1 MKGGGGCMSRKIHFY
16 ILIFFEVLLALS
28 MLRSYGLHFEY
39 ETLNSVSLLSSQ
51 FPQQLFLVWFVF
63 RLMKDKRKVE
73 SILAVFAF
81 HICQLATYFI
91 IPASIFKPWLVSPV
105 LTVICLIWLVIIIKK
120 TELPT
125 LLASFKSLSAWQSSV
140 PLLGLG
146 MVAIV
151 WSTHYINIDLDDLSS
166 LTYIL
171 YPILE
176 CASIFLF
183 LTLMTETIQKKLRIS
198 SILIAVVSLLELI
211 YGFLVDHIITDV
223 SLFLLVVSSY
233 LVYLTNGNTST
244 LVETWQQKYGFE
256 VSKESLLVEKRTK
269 PVVEERKIYDYADNP
284 EHKNHDYT
292 NNQKQSNL
300 VPDSIWLWTAFILAL
315 RDLVVNLTSVI
326 YYPIDESNPLAGIGW
341 FMYFI
346 MMTPLIIIP
355 TMMLPR
361 AISTANKN
369 RLYIVAMLF
378 ILVARSSIEQLIVPA
393 LILYGVSKIKEE

>member
-1 MKGGGGCMSRKIHFY
+1 MKDGGGCMSRKIRFY
-16 ILIFFEVLLALS
+16 ILIFFEVLLTLS

-73 SILAVFAF
+73 GILAVLAF
-81 HICQLATYFI
+81 HICQLVTYFI

-105 LTVICLIWLVIIIKK
+105 LTVICLIWLVIMIKK

-125 LLASFKSLSAWQSSV
+125 LLASFKSPSAWQSSV
-140 PLLGLG
+140 PLIGLG
-146 MVAIV
+146 MIAVV
-151 WSTHYINIDLDDLSS
+151 WATHYLKITIKDISGIF
-166 LTYIL
+166 YIL
-171 YPILE
+171 YPVLE

-183 LTLMTETIQKKLRIS
+183 LTLMTEINQKKLRIS
-198 SILIAVVSLLELI
+198 SILIVAISLLELI

-233 LVYLTNGNTST
+233 LVYRTNGNTLT
-244 LVETWQQKYGFE
+244 LVEKWQKKYGFE
-256 VSKESLLVEKRTK
+256 LKENDLLVEKRTK
-269 PVVEERKIYDYADNP
+269 PVIEKRKIYDYAESQRQLNP
-284 EHKNHDYT
+284 QILH
-292 NNQKQSNL
+292 S
-300 VPDSIWLWTAFILAL
+300 PWLWTAFILSL

-355 TMMLPR
+355 TVMFPR

-369 RLYIVAMLF
+369 RLYVVAGLF
-378 ILVARSSIEQLIVPA
+378 IVSYGSIEQLIVPA

>member
-1 MKGGGGCMSRKIHFY
+1 MSRKICFY

-28 MLRSYGLHFEY
+28 MLKSYGLHFEY

-51 FPQQLFLVWFVF
+51 FPQQLILVWFVF

-73 SILAVFAF
+73 GILAVLAF
-81 HICQLATYFI
+81 HICQLVTYFI
-91 IPASIFKPWLVSPV
+91 IPASIFKTWLVSPV
-105 LTVICLIWLVIIIKK
+105 LTIICLIWLVIMIKK
-120 TELPT
+120 VELPT
-125 LLASFKSLSAWQSSV
+125 LLASFKNPSAWQSSV
-140 PLLGLG
+140 PLIGLG
-146 MVAIV
+146 MIAVV

-198 SILIAVVSLLELI
+198 SILIMVISLLELI

-223 SLFLLVVSSY
+223 SLFLLVASFY
-233 LVYLTNGNTST
+233 LVYRTNRNTST
-244 LVETWQQKYGFE
+244 LVEKWQQKYGFE
-256 VSKESLLVEKRTK
+256 VREDDLLVENKTK

-292 NNQKQSNL
+292 TNQKQSNL
-300 VPDSIWLWTAFILAL
+300 APDSIWLWTAFILAL

-361 AISTANKN
+361 AISTDNKN
-369 RLYIVAMLF
+369 RLYVVAGLF
-378 ILVARSSIEQLIVPA
+378 IVSYGSIEQLIVPA

>member
-1 MKGGGGCMSRKIHFY
+1 MSRKIRFY

-28 MLRSYGLHFEY
+28 MLKSYGLHFEY
-39 ETLNSVSLLSSQ
+39 ETLNSVSVLSSQ
-51 FPQQLFLVWFVF
+51 LPQQVVLVWFVF
-63 RLMKDKRKVE
+63 RLLKDKRKAEVV
-73 SILAVFAF
+73 LAVLAF
-81 HICQLATYFI
+81 HICQLVTYFI
-91 IPASIFKPWLVSPV
+91 IPASIFKPWLVSPI
-105 LTVICLIWLVIIIKK
+105 LTVICLIWLVIMIKK

-125 LLASFKSLSAWQSSV
+125 LLTSFKSPSAWQSSV
-140 PLLGLG
+140 PLIGLG
-146 MVAIV
+146 MIAVV
-151 WSTHYINIDLDDLSS
+151 WATHYLKITIKDISGIF
-166 LTYIL
+166 YIL
-171 YPILE
+171 YPVLE
-176 CASIFLF
+176 CTSIFLF

-223 SLFLLVVSSY
+223 TLFLLALSFY
-233 LVYLTNGNTST
+233 LAYRVNGNTLT
-244 LVETWQQKYGFE
+244 LVEKWQKKYGLE
-256 VSKESLLVEKRTK
+256 LKENDLLVEKRTK
-269 PVVEERKIYDYADNP
+269 PVVEKRKIYDYADNP

-300 VPDSIWLWTAFILAL
+300 APDSIWLWTAFILAL

-355 TMMLPR
+355 TVMFPR

-369 RLYIVAMLF
+369 RLYVVAGLF
-378 ILVARSSIEQLIVPA
+378 IVSYGSIEQLIVPA

>member
-1 MKGGGGCMSRKIHFY
+1 MSRKICFY

-28 MLRSYGLHFEY
+28 MLKSYGLHFEY

-73 SILAVFAF
+73 GILAVFAF
-81 HICQLATYFI
+81 HICKLVTYFI

-105 LTVICLIWLVIIIKK
+105 LTVICLIWLVIMIKK
-120 TELPT
+120 IELPT
-125 LLASFKSLSAWQSSV
+125 LLGSFKSPSAWQSSV
-140 PLLGLG
+140 PFIGLG
-146 MVAIV
+146 MVAVV
-151 WSTHYINIDLDDLSS
+151 WATHYVKITTKDISGIF
-166 LTYIL
+166 YIL
-171 YPILE
+171 YPVLE

-183 LTLMTETIQKKLRIS
+183 LTLMTEINQKKLRIS
-198 SILIAVVSLLELI
+198 SILIMVISLLELI

-233 LVYLTNGNTST
+233 LVYRTNGNTST
-244 LVETWQQKYGFE
+244 LVEKWQQKYGVE
-256 VSKESLLVEKRTK
+256 VREDDLLVEKKTK
-269 PVVEERKIYDYADNP
+269 PVVEERKIYDYAESQRQLNP
-284 EHKNHDYT
+284 QILH
-292 NNQKQSNL
+292 S
-300 VPDSIWLWTAFILAL
+300 PWLWTAFILAL

-369 RLYIVAMLF
+369 RLYVVAGLF
-378 ILVARSSIEQLIVPA
+378 IVSYGSIEQLIVPA

>member
-1 MKGGGGCMSRKIHFY
+1 MSRKIHFY

-73 SILAVFAF
+73 GILAVLAF
-81 HICQLATYFI
+81 HVCQLVTYFI

-105 LTVICLIWLVIIIKK
+105 LTVICLIWLVIMMKK
-120 TELPT
+120 TELPM
-125 LLASFKSLSAWQSSV
+125 LLASFKSPSAWQSSV

-146 MVAIV
+146 MVAV
-151 WSTHYINIDLDDLSS
+151 MWATHYVKITTKDISGIF
-166 LTYIL
+166 YIL
-171 YPILE
+171 YPVLE

-183 LTLMTETIQKKLRIS
+183 LTLMTEINRKKLRIS
-198 SILIAVVSLLELI
+198 SILIIVISLLELV

-233 LVYLTNGNTST
+233 LVYRTNGNTST
-244 LVETWQQKYGFE
+244 LVEKWQQKYGFE
-256 VSKESLLVEKRTK
+256 VRKDNLLVEKKTK
-269 PVVEERKIYDYADNP
+269 PVIEKRKIYDYAESQRQLNP
-284 EHKNHDYT
+284 LSLH
-292 NNQKQSNL
+292 S
-300 VPDSIWLWTAFILAL
+300 PWLWTAFILAL
-315 RDLVVNLTSVI
+315 RNLVINLTSVI
-326 YYPIDESNPLAGIGW
+326 HYPINDSNPLEGLDW
-341 FMYFI
+341 FI
-346 MMTPLIIIP
+346 QLILMTPLIIIP

-369 RLYIVAMLF
+369 RLYVVAGLF
-378 ILVARSSIEQLIVPA
+378 IVSYGSIEQLIVPA

>member
-1 MKGGGGCMSRKIHFY
+1 MSRKICFY

-28 MLRSYGLHFEY
+28 MLKSYGLHFEY

-73 SILAVFAF
+73 GILAVLAF
-81 HICQLATYFI
+81 HICQLVTYFL

-105 LTVICLIWLVIIIKK
+105 LTVICLIWLVIMIKK

-125 LLASFKSLSAWQSSV
+125 LLASFKSPSAWQSSV
-140 PLLGLG
+140 PLIGLG
-146 MVAIV
+146 MIAVV
-151 WSTHYINIDLDDLSS
+151 WGTHYLKITIKDISGIF
-166 LTYIL
+166 YIL
-171 YPILE
+171 YPVLE

-183 LTLMTETIQKKLRIS
+183 LTLMTEINQKKLRIS
-198 SILIAVVSLLELI
+198 SILIVAISLLELI

-233 LVYLTNGNTST
+233 LVYRTNGNTLT
-244 LVETWQQKYGFE
+244 LVEKWQKKYGFE
-256 VSKESLLVEKRTK
+256 LKENDLLVEKRTK
-269 PVVEERKIYDYADNP
+269 PVIEKRKIYDYAESQRQLNP
-284 EHKNHDYT
+284 QILH
-292 NNQKQSNL
+292 S
-300 VPDSIWLWTAFILAL
+300 PWLWTAFILSL

-355 TMMLPR
+355 TVMFPR

-369 RLYIVAMLF
+369 RLYVVAGLF
-378 ILVARSSIEQLIVPA
+378 IVSYGSIEQLIVPA

>member
-1 MKGGGGCMSRKIHFY
+1 MSRKICFY

-73 SILAVFAF
+73 GILAVFAF
-81 HICQLATYFI
+81 HICQLVNYFI

-105 LTVICLIWLVIIIKK
+105 LTVICLIWLVIMIKK
-120 TELPT
+120 AELPT
-125 LLASFKSLSAWQSSV
+125 LLASFKNPSAWQSSV

-146 MVAIV
+146 MIV
-151 WSTHYINIDLDDLSS
+151 VVWATHYLKITIKDISGIF
-166 LTYIL
+166 YIL
-171 YPILE
+171 YPVLE
-176 CASIFLF
+176 CTSIFLF
-183 LTLMTETIQKKLRIS
+183 LTLMTEINQKKLRIS
-198 SILIAVVSLLELI
+198 SIFIMVISLLELI

-269 PVVEERKIYDYADNP
+269 PVVEKRKIYDYADNP

-315 RDLVVNLTSVI
+315 RDLVVNLTSVF
-326 YYPIDESNPLAGIGW
+326 YYPINDPNPLAGLDW
-341 FMYFI
+341 FI
-346 MMTPLIIIP
+346 QLILMTPLIIIP
-355 TMMLPR
+355 TVMFPR
-361 AISTANKN
+361 AIRTADKS
-369 RLYIVAMLF
+369 RLYIVAALF
-378 ILVARSSIEQLIVPA
+378 FMSYFSIEQLVVPA

>member
-1 MKGGGGCMSRKIHFY
+1 MSRKTWYY

-39 ETLNSVSLLSSQ
+39 ETLNFVSVLSSQ
-51 FPQQLFLVWFVF
+51 LPQQVVLVWFVF
-63 RLMKDKRKVE
+63 RLLKDKRKAEGV
-73 SILAVFAF
+73 LAVLAF
-81 HICQLATYFI
+81 HICQLVTYFI

-105 LTVICLIWLVIIIKK
+105 LTVICLIWLVIMIKK

-125 LLASFKSLSAWQSSV
+125 LLASFKSPSAWQSSV
-140 PLLGLG
+140 PLIGLG
-146 MVAIV
+146 MVAVV
-151 WSTHYINIDLDDLSS
+151 WATHYVKITTKDISGIF
-166 LTYIL
+166 YIL
-171 YPILE
+171 YPVLE

-183 LTLMTETIQKKLRIS
+183 LTLMTEINQKKLRIS
-198 SILIAVVSLLELI
+198 SILIMVISLLELI

-233 LVYLTNGNTST
+233 LVYRTNGNTST
-244 LVETWQQKYGFE
+244 LVEKWQQKYGFE
-256 VSKESLLVEKRTK
+256 VREDDLLVEKKTK
-269 PVVEERKIYDYADNP
+269 PVIEECKIYDYAESQRQLNP
-284 EHKNHDYT
+284 QILH
-292 NNQKQSNL
+292 S
-300 VPDSIWLWTAFILAL
+300 PWLWTAFILAL

-361 AISTANKN
+361 AISTANKS
-369 RLYIVAMLF
+369 RLYVVAGIFIV
-378 ILVARSSIEQLIVPA
+378 SYGSIEQLIVPA

>member
-1 MKGGGGCMSRKIHFY
+1 MSRKTWYY

-39 ETLNSVSLLSSQ
+39 ETLNSVSVLSSQ
-51 FPQQLFLVWFVF
+51 LPQQVVLVWFVF

-73 SILAVFAF
+73 GILAVFAF
-81 HICQLATYFI
+81 HICQLVTYFI
-91 IPASIFKPWLVSPV
+91 VPASIFKPWLVSPV
-105 LTVICLIWLVIIIKK
+105 LTVICLIWLVIMIKK

-125 LLASFKSLSAWQSSV
+125 LLASFKSPSAWQSSV

-146 MVAIV
+146 MVAVV

-176 CASIFLF
+176 CASIFL
-183 LTLMTETIQKKLRIS
+183 LLILMTEENQKKLRIS
-198 SILIAVVSLLELI
+198 SIFIIVTSLLELV

-233 LVYLTNGNTST
+233 LVYRTNGNTST
-244 LVETWQQKYGFE
+244 LVEKWQKKYGFE
-256 VSKESLLVEKRTK
+256 LSEDDLLVEKRTK
-269 PVVEERKIYDYADNP
+269 PVIEERKSYDYAESQRQLNP
-284 EHKNHDYT
+284 QGLH
-292 NNQKQSNL
+292 S
-300 VPDSIWLWTAFILAL
+300 PWLWTAFILSL
-315 RDLVVNLTSVI
+315 RDLVINLISVI

-355 TMMLPR
+355 TMMLPI
-361 AISTANKN
+361 AIRTADKN
-369 RLYIVAMLF
+369 RLYIVAGLF
-378 ILVARSSIEQLIVPA
+378 IVSYGSIEQLIVPA
-393 LILYGVSKIKEE
+393 LILYGVSKIKDE

>member
-1 MKGGGGCMSRKIHFY
+1 MSRKICFY

-28 MLRSYGLHFEY
+28 MLKSYGLHFEY

-73 SILAVFAF
+73 GILAVFAF
-81 HICQLATYFI
+81 HICQLVTYFI

-105 LTVICLIWLVIIIKK
+105 LTVICLIWLVIMIKK

-125 LLASFKSLSAWQSSV
+125 LLASFKSPSAWQSSV
-140 PLLGLG
+140 PLIGLG
-146 MVAIV
+146 MIAVV
-151 WSTHYINIDLDDLSS
+151 WATHYLKITIKDISGIF
-166 LTYIL
+166 YIL
-171 YPILE
+171 YPVLE

-183 LTLMTETIQKKLRIS
+183 LTLMTEINQKKLRIS
-198 SILIAVVSLLELI
+198 SILIVAISLLELI

-233 LVYLTNGNTST
+233 LVYRTNGNTLT
-244 LVETWQQKYGFE
+244 LVEKWQKKYGFE
-256 VSKESLLVEKRTK
+256 LKENDLLVEKRTK
-269 PVVEERKIYDYADNP
+269 PVIEKRKIYDYAESQRQLNP
-284 EHKNHDYT
+284 QILH
-292 NNQKQSNL
+292 S
-300 VPDSIWLWTAFILAL
+300 PWLWTAFILSL

-355 TMMLPR
+355 TVMLPR

-369 RLYIVAMLF
+369 RLYVVAGLF
-378 ILVARSSIEQLIVPA
+378 IVSYGSIEQLIVPA

>member
-1 MKGGGGCMSRKIHFY
+1 MSRKICFY

-28 MLRSYGLHFEY
+28 MLKSYGFHFEY

-73 SILAVFAF
+73 GILAVLAF
-81 HICQLATYFI
+81 HICQLVTYFL

-105 LTVICLIWLVIIIKK
+105 LTIICLIWLVIMIKK
-120 TELPT
+120 VELPT
-125 LLASFKSLSAWQSSV
+125 LLASFKTSSAWQSSV

-146 MVAIV
+146 MVAVV
-151 WSTHYINIDLDDLSS
+151 WATHYVKITTKDISGIF
-166 LTYIL
+166 YIL
-171 YPILE
+171 YPVLE

-183 LTLMTETIQKKLRIS
+183 LTLMTETTQKKLRIS
-198 SILIAVVSLLELI
+198 SILIMVISLLELI

-233 LVYLTNGNTST
+233 LVYRTNGNTST
-244 LVETWQQKYGFE
+244 LVEKWQQKYGFE
-256 VSKESLLVEKRTK
+256 VREDDLLVEKMTK
-269 PVVEERKIYDYADNP
+269 PVVEERKIYDYAESQRQLNP
-284 EHKNHDYT
+284 QILH
-292 NNQKQSNL
+292 S
-300 VPDSIWLWTAFILAL
+300 PWLWTAFILAL

-369 RLYIVAMLF
+369 RLYVVAGLF
-378 ILVARSSIEQLIVPA
+378 IVSYGSIEQLIVPA

>member
-1 MKGGGGCMSRKIHFY
+1 MSRKIRFY

-73 SILAVFAF
+73 GILAVLAF
-81 HICQLATYFI
+81 QICQLVTYFI
-91 IPASIFKPWLVSPV
+91 IPVSIFEPWLVSPV
-105 LTVICLIWLVIIIKK
+105 LTIICLIWLVIMIKK

-125 LLASFKSLSAWQSSV
+125 LLASFKSPSAWQSSV
-140 PLLGLG
+140 PFIGLG
-146 MVAIV
+146 MVEVV
-151 WSTHYINIDLDDLSS
+151 WATHYVKITTKDISGIF
-166 LTYIL
+166 YIL
-171 YPILE
+171 YPVLE

-183 LTLMTETIQKKLRIS
+183 LTLMTEINQKKLRIS
-198 SILIAVVSLLELI
+198 SILIMVISLLELI

-233 LVYLTNGNTST
+233 LVYRTNGNTST
-244 LVETWQQKYGFE
+244 LVEKWQQKYGVE
-256 VSKESLLVEKRTK
+256 VREDDLLVEKKTK
-269 PVVEERKIYDYADNP
+269 PVVEERKIYDYAESQRQLNP
-284 EHKNHDYT
+284 LSLH
-292 NNQKQSNL
+292 S
-300 VPDSIWLWTAFILAL
+300 PWLWTAFILAL
-315 RDLVVNLTSVI
+315 RDLVVNLTSVF
-326 YYPIDESNPLAGIGW
+326 YYPINDPNPLAGLDW
-341 FMYFI
+341 FI
-346 MMTPLIIIP
+346 QLILMTPLIIIP

-369 RLYIVAMLF
+369 RLYVVAGLF
-378 ILVARSSIEQLIVPA
+378 IVSYGSIEQLIVPA

>member
-1 MKGGGGCMSRKIHFY
+1 MSRKICFY

-28 MLRSYGLHFEY
+28 MLKSYGLHFEY

-73 SILAVFAF
+73 GILAVLAF
-81 HICQLATYFI
+81 HICQLVTYFL
-91 IPASIFKPWLVSPV
+91 IPAFIFKPWLVSPV
-105 LTVICLIWLVIIIKK
+105 LTIICLIWLVIMIKK
-120 TELPT
+120 VELPT
-125 LLASFKSLSAWQSSV
+125 LLASFKTSSAWQSSV

-146 MVAIV
+146 MVAVV
-151 WSTHYINIDLDDLSS
+151 WATHYVKITTKDISGIF
-166 LTYIL
+166 YIL
-171 YPILE
+171 YPVLE

-183 LTLMTETIQKKLRIS
+183 LTLMTETTQKKLRIS
-198 SILIAVVSLLELI
+198 SILIMVISLLELI

-233 LVYLTNGNTST
+233 LVYRTNGNTST
-244 LVETWQQKYGFE
+244 LVEKWQQKYGFE
-256 VSKESLLVEKRTK
+256 VREDDLLVEKMTK
-269 PVVEERKIYDYADNP
+269 PVVEERKIYDYAESQRQLNP
-284 EHKNHDYT
+284 QILH
-292 NNQKQSNL
+292 S
-300 VPDSIWLWTAFILAL
+300 PWLWTAFILAL

-369 RLYIVAMLF
+369 RLYVVAGLF
-378 ILVARSSIEQLIVPA
+378 IVSYGSIEQLIVPA

>member
-1 MKGGGGCMSRKIHFY
+1 MSRKIRFY
-16 ILIFFEVLLALS
+16 ILIFFEVLLTLS

-73 SILAVFAF
+73 GILAVLAF
-81 HICQLATYFI
+81 HICQLVTYFI
-91 IPASIFKPWLVSPV
+91 IPASIFKLWLVSPV
-105 LTVICLIWLVIIIKK
+105 LTVICLIWLVIMIKK
-120 TELPT
+120 AELPT
-125 LLASFKSLSAWQSSV
+125 LLASFKNPSAWQSSV

-183 LTLMTETIQKKLRIS
+183 LTLMTEINQKKLRIS
-198 SILIAVVSLLELI
+198 SILLIAISLLELI

-223 SLFLLVVSSY
+223 TLFLLAVSFY
-233 LVYLTNGNTST
+233 LAYRVNGNTLT
-244 LVETWQQKYGFE
+244 LVEKWQKKYGLE
-256 VSKESLLVEKRTK
+256 LKEKDLLVEKRTK
-269 PVVEERKIYDYADNP
+269 PVIEKRKIYDYAESQRQLNP
-284 EHKNHDYT
+284 LSLH
-292 NNQKQSNL
+292 S
-300 VPDSIWLWTAFILAL
+300 PWLWTAFILAL
-315 RDLVVNLTSVI
+315 RNLIFNIIAVFN
-326 YYPIDESNPLAGIGW
+326 YPTDETNPLAGIGW

-346 MMTPLIIIP
+346 VMTPLIIIP
-355 TMMLPR
+355 TVMLPR
-361 AISTANKN
+361 AIRIADKT
-369 RLYIVAMLF
+369 RLYIVAMLY
-378 ILVARSSIEQLIVPA
+378 ILVARSSIEQLVVPA

>member
-1 MKGGGGCMSRKIHFY
+1 MKDGGGCMSRKIRFY

-28 MLRSYGLHFEY
+28 MLKSYGLHFEY

-73 SILAVFAF
+73 GILAVLAF
-81 HICQLATYFI
+81 HICQLVTYFI

-105 LTVICLIWLVIIIKK
+105 LTVICLIWLVIMIKK

-125 LLASFKSLSAWQSSV
+125 LLASFKSPSAWQSSI

-146 MVAIV
+146 MVAV
-151 WSTHYINIDLDDLSS
+151 MWATHYVKITTKDISGIF
-166 LTYIL
+166 YIL
-171 YPILE
+171 YPVLE

-198 SILIAVVSLLELI
+198 SILIAIVSLLELI
-211 YGFLVDHIITDV
+211 YGFLVDHIIPDV
-223 SLFLLVVSSY
+223 TLFLLAVSFY
-233 LVYLTNGNTST
+233 LVYRTNGNTST

-256 VSKESLLVEKRTK
+256 VREDDLLVEKKTK
-269 PVVEERKIYDYADNP
+269 PVVEERKIYDYAESQRQLDP
-284 EHKNHDYT
+284 LSLH
-292 NNQKQSNL
+292 S
-300 VPDSIWLWTAFILAL
+300 PWLWTAFILAL

-361 AISTANKN
+361 AISTDNKN
-369 RLYIVAMLF
+369 RLYVVAGLF
-378 ILVARSSIEQLIVPA
+378 IVSYGSIEQLIVPA